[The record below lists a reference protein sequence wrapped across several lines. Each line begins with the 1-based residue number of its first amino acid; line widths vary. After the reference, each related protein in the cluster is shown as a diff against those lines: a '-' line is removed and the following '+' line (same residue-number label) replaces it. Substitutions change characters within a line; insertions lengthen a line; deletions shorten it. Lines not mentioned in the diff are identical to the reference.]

1 MPSDD
6 LLSTPADVS
15 ALTRSLASWPTIHTT
30 RRPAMASDRDT
41 LAEATRLLRD
51 PEIRAAM
58 ETLVAHGIRTAAD
71 FDAVQQRLTEY

>member
-1 MPSDD
+1 
-6 LLSTPADVS
+6 
-15 ALTRSLASWPTIHTT
+15 
-30 RRPAMASDRDT
+30 MASDRDT

-71 FDAVQQRLTEY
+71 FDAVQQRLTDRSSSDGK